1 MPAKSITL
9 WISSG
14 HSCIRPSIASL
25 QYCRPSGSVA
35 SGRFLRVCDV
45 DSMRPEPALGA
56 QLPMTSAKLPRP
68 PRLCRVISRGRA
80 DARGRRESMLE
91 AESHDLA
98 VRVWFRF
105 IRLESR
111 LQLAVADRLREIGLS
126 VPQCDVLTTLT
137 EAEGVSQQDL
147 AKRLYVTKG
156 NISGL
161 LDRLEDAGLVERRSI
176 AADRRQYAIYL
187 TAPGRASAQ
196 KAIAV
201 QHALIAAT
209 LGKLPADSLARFED
223 LLIVTRDLMRA
234 HHEQT
239 RP

>member
-1 MPAKSITL
+1 
-9 WISSG
+9 
-14 HSCIRPSIASL
+14 
-25 QYCRPSGSVA
+25 
-35 SGRFLRVCDV
+35 
-45 DSMRPEPALGA
+45 
-56 QLPMTSAKLPRP
+56 
-68 PRLCRVISRGRA
+68 
-80 DARGRRESMLE
+80 MLE
-91 AESHDLA
+91 AESQDLA

-111 LQLAVADRLREIGLS
+111 LQLAVAERLREIGLS

-187 TAPGRASAQ
+187 TGPGREAAQ

-201 QHALIAAT
+201 QYALIAAT
-209 LGKLPADSLARFED
+209 IGKLPAESLARFED
-223 LLIVTRDLMRA
+223 LLIATRDLVRA